1 MIESPRNTNITM
13 VPSNNVYEDRS
24 AIRQALAI
32 LDQEGLYLGGNS
44 DYDIESHSNVSSLML
59 EKDMEMRHKDKQRSP
74 SKSPSR
80 RRNVKQIPPAN
91 FNKSPPPRVPFSKFS
106 EDSSTCSASFSGSS
120 ASTCSIDVDTNREV
134 GGKAKRGIR
143 SKIRSRRNSQKPQQM
158 ARETKSSGKSVRF
171 SNYDHTVFI
180 PHILDFTPEEI
191 QMCWMD
197 EEDYRSIRSRSL
209 TLIDMMEDEK
219 KYPISADYMIVNKH
233 LVCVR
238 GLGEKTSQ
246 CTRELER
253 IQRKL
258 YKTVFR
264 VQEESRVEGVVD
276 PEAIRQASKK
286 YSKKSVKTARFIG
299 ISDEVNVSSKF
310 G

>member
-1 MIESPRNTNITM
+1 M

-24 AIRQALAI
+24 AIKQALAI
-32 LDQEGLYLGGNS
+32 LDQEGVYVEDDNG
-44 DYDIESHSNVSSLML
+44 YDLDSTTDEFFML
-59 EKDMEMRHKDKQRSP
+59 DDALELRYDGTPRSR

-80 RRNVKQIPPAN
+80 LRTVKEVPSTHYK
-91 FNKSPPPRVPFSKFS
+91 KSPKPRMPFKKFKDDGS
-106 EDSSTCSASFSGSS
+106 VSSTSVSEEISLSSGSLN
-120 ASTCSIDVDTNREV
+120 VDNNRVV
-134 GGKAKRGIR
+134 GDKAKRKNN
-143 SKIRSRRNSQKPQQM
+143 SKIRSRRNSQKSQQPEKPEK
-158 ARETKSSGKSVRF
+158 RSVRF
-171 SNYDHTVFI
+171 SDFDHTVFI

-191 QMCWMD
+191 ESCWMD

-209 TLIDMMEDEK
+209 TLIEMMEDEK

-238 GLGEKTSQ
+238 GLGEKTTQ

-258 YKTVFR
+258 YKAVFR
-264 VQEESRVEGVVD
+264 TQEELREEGVID

-286 YSKKSVKTARFIG
+286 YSKKSAKTARFVG

>member
-1 MIESPRNTNITM
+1 M
-13 VPSNNVYEDRS
+13 VSSNNVYEDRS

-32 LDQEGLYLGGNS
+32 LDQEVVYLEDNS
-44 DYDIESHSNVSSLML
+44 DYDVKSRSNKSSIML
-59 EKDMEMRHKDKQRSP
+59 GERMHIRQKDKQQSR

-80 RRNVKQIPPAN
+80 RRNVKRVQSAN
-91 FNKSPPPRVPFSKFS
+91 FKKSVLPYSKFP
-106 EDSSTCSASFSGSS
+106 EDSSISSTSFSESS
-120 ASTCSIDVDTNREV
+120 ASSCSNNVDTNREV
-134 GGKAKRGIR
+134 GDKAKRSR
-143 SKIRSRRNSQKPQQM
+143 SKIRSRRNSQISLQIEKQQ
-158 ARETKSSGKSVRF
+158 KDSGRSVRF
-171 SNYDHTVFI
+171 SSYDHTVFI

-191 QMCWMD
+191 EMCWMD

-209 TLIDMMEDEK
+209 MLIEMMEDEK
-219 KYPISADYMIVNKH
+219 KYPISADYMIVNRH

-253 IQRKL
+253 AQRKL
-258 YKTVFR
+258 YKAVFR
-264 VQEESRVEGVVD
+264 AQEELREGGIVD
-276 PEAIRQASKK
+276 PDALRQASKK
-286 YSKKSVKTARFIG
+286 YSKKSVKTARFVG

>member
-1 MIESPRNTNITM
+1 M

-32 LDQEGLYLGGNS
+32 LDQEGVYADDDFNFDCDEFPLLIDEEVDVRPS
-44 DYDIESHSNVSSLML
+44 KV
-59 EKDMEMRHKDKQRSP
+59 KQRSRP
-74 SKSPSR
+74 NKSPSR
-80 RRNVKQIPPAN
+80 RRKVKEVSPVGFRKSVGTIPLTRFPE
-91 FNKSPPPRVPFSKFS
+91 
-106 EDSSTCSASFSGSS
+106 EDSVSSTSVSGHSS
-120 ASTCSIDVDTNREV
+120 SSSENVDTNREV
-134 GGKAKRGIR
+134 GGKAKRKNS
-143 SKIRSRRNSQKPQQM
+143 SKIRTRKNSQKSEQAQKQKKK
-158 ARETKSSGKSVRF
+158 AVRF
-171 SNYDHTVFI
+171 SDFDHTVFI

-191 QMCWMD
+191 EAIWMD

-209 TLIDMMEDEK
+209 TLIEMMEDEK

-246 CTRELER
+246 STRELER

-258 YKTVFR
+258 YKAVFKT
-264 VQEESRVEGVVD
+264 QEQLRGEGIID

-286 YSKKSVKTARFIG
+286 YSKKSLKTARFVG

>member
-1 MIESPRNTNITM
+1 M

-32 LDQEGLYLGGNS
+32 LDQEGLYADDD
-44 DYDIESHSNVSSLML
+44 DYDFDSNEFSLL
-59 EKDMEMRHKDKQRSP
+59 LDEELDVRPSKERQRSRT
-74 SKSPSR
+74 KSPSR
-80 RRNVKQIPPAN
+80 RRRVKEVSPLH
-91 FNKSPPPRVPFSKFS
+91 FKKSISTLPMTRFPEESSV
-106 EDSSTCSASFSGSS
+106 SSTSISGQSS
-120 ASTCSIDVDTNREV
+120 SSSETLDTNRGV
-134 GGKAKRGIR
+134 GGKAKRR
-143 SKIRSRRNSQKPQQM
+143 NNNKIRTRRNSQQAEDTQKQ
-158 ARETKSSGKSVRF
+158 KKKSVRF
-171 SNYDHTVFI
+171 SDFDHTLFI

-191 QMCWMD
+191 EAIWMD

-209 TLIDMMEDEK
+209 TLIEMMEDEK

-246 CTRELER
+246 STKELER

-258 YKTVFR
+258 YKAVFR
-264 VQEESRVEGVVD
+264 TQEQLREEGIID

-286 YSKKSVKTARFIG
+286 YSKKSLKTARFVG

>member
-1 MIESPRNTNITM
+1 MLP
-13 VPSNNVYEDRS
+13 NNVYEDRS
-24 AIRQALAI
+24 AIKQALAI
-32 LDQEGLYLGGNS
+32 LDQEGVYVGNNN
-44 DYDIESHSNVSSLML
+44 DCDGKSHPDNVSSLMI
-59 EKDMEMRHKDKQRSP
+59 DGGMGMRTKDKRPSV
-74 SKSPSR
+74 SKSSSR
-80 RRNVKQIPPAN
+80 RRNVKKAAQMLPV
-91 FNKSPPPRVPFSKFS
+91 VPFSKFP
-106 EDSSTCSASFSGSS
+106 EDSSLSSNSLSGSS
-120 ASTCSIDVDTNREV
+120 SSCNIDVIRDIDD
-134 GGKAKRGIR
+134 KAKRR
-143 SKIRSRRNSQKPQQM
+143 SRGKIRSRRNSQNSHQM
-158 ARETKSSGKSVRF
+158 EIEKRDVRKSVRF

-191 QMCWMD
+191 EMCWMD

-209 TLIDMMEDEK
+209 TLIEMMEDEK

-258 YKTVFR
+258 YKSVFR
-264 VQEESRVEGVVD
+264 VQEELREEGIID

-286 YSKKSVKTARFIG
+286 YSKKSVKTARFVG

>member
-1 MIESPRNTNITM
+1 M
-13 VPSNNVYEDRS
+13 VPSHNAFEDRS

-32 LDQEGLYLGGNS
+32 LEQEGVHLDTNDL
-44 DYDIESHSNVSSLML
+44 DYEFDSFML
-59 EKDMEMRHKDKQRSP
+59 DEGTKMKHKQKGKHRSR

-80 RRNVKQIPPAN
+80 RHLVKASSIPFKNSQPN
-91 FNKSPPPRVPFSKFS
+91 EPILPHVPYSKFA
-106 EDSSTCSASFSGSS
+106 EDSSVSSNSFSGSS
-120 ASTCSIDVDTNREV
+120 ASSASTDDRREV
-134 GGKAKRGIR
+134 GGKAKRKNRG
-143 SKIRSRRNSQKPQQM
+143 KIRSRRNSPKRQIEEP
-158 ARETKSSGKSVRF
+158 EEESSRRVRF
-171 SNYDHTVFI
+171 SNYDHTVFV

-191 QMCWMD
+191 QACWMD

-209 TLIDMMEDEK
+209 TLIEMMEDEK

-246 CTRELER
+246 CTKELDR

-258 YKTVFR
+258 YKAVFR
-264 VQEESRVEGVVD
+264 VQEELREEGILD
-276 PEAIRQASKK
+276 PEAIRQASRK
-286 YSKKSVKTARFIG
+286 YSKKSTKTARFVG
-299 ISDEVNVSSKF
+299 ISDEVNVTSKF

>member
-1 MIESPRNTNITM
+1 MA
-13 VPSNNVYEDRS
+13 PSKNNNVYEDRS

-32 LDQEGLYLGGNS
+32 LEQEGVYLGDNDF
-44 DYDIESHSNVSSLML
+44 DYDFEPPSPPDLNSFML
-59 EKDMEMRHKDKQRSP
+59 EDNRSQ
-74 SKSPSR
+74 SKSPKSASR
-80 RRNVKQIPPAN
+80 RRNHKQVSPVN
-91 FNKSPPPRVPFSKFS
+91 FNKLVLPHIPYSKFA
-106 EDSSTCSASFSGSS
+106 EDSSVSSDSVSGSS
-120 ASTCSIDVDTNREV
+120 RSDISREV
-134 GGKAKRGIR
+134 GGKAKRR
-143 SKIRSRRNSQKPQQM
+143 NSPKVRSRRNVQEAQAQAHAQIMTDDEDDEESEEEPV
-158 ARETKSSGKSVRF
+158 KSVQF

-180 PHILDFTPEEI
+180 PHILDFTQEEI
-191 QMCWMD
+191 EKCWMD

-209 TLIDMMEDEK
+209 TLIEMMEDEK

-253 IQRKL
+253 VQRKL
-258 YKTVFR
+258 YKTLFR
-264 VQEESRVEGVVD
+264 VQEELREQGLVD

-286 YSKKSVKTARFIG
+286 YSKKSTKTARFVG
-299 ISDEVNVSSKF
+299 ISDEVNVASKF

>member
-1 MIESPRNTNITM
+1 M
-13 VPSNNVYEDRS
+13 VPSNNVFEDRS

-32 LDQEGLYLGGNS
+32 LDQEGVYLGDIS
-44 DYDIESHSNVSSLML
+44 DYNLESRFNVSSSML
-59 EKDMEMRHKDKQRSP
+59 EEGIDRRHKEKQSL

-80 RRNVKQIPPAN
+80 RRNNKQVPPAN
-91 FNKSPPPRVPFSKFS
+91 FKKPVLPHIPFSKLA
-106 EDSSTCSASFSGSS
+106 EDSSISSASFSGNS
-120 ASTCSIDVDTNREV
+120 ASSSSIDVDNIREV
-134 GGKAKRGIR
+134 GDKAKKRSR
-143 SKIRSRRNSQKPQQM
+143 SKIRSRRKSQKSPQL
-158 ARETKSSGKSVRF
+158 ENDKKDSGKSVRF
-171 SNYDHTVFI
+171 SNYDHTVSI

-191 QMCWMD
+191 EMCWMD

-209 TLIDMMEDEK
+209 TLIEMMEDEK

-246 CTRELER
+246 CTRELDR
-253 IQRKL
+253 VQRKL
-258 YKTVFR
+258 YKAIFR
-264 VQEESRVEGVVD
+264 VQEDLREEGIFD

-286 YSKKSVKTARFIG
+286 YSKKSVKTARFVG